1 MAITIR
7 IKKEKASQG
16 LLRIVEEMSDV
27 DLSVCFQ
34 CKKCDS
40 GCPVSE
46 LTGSPPSEILRRLHL
61 GAGDELL
68 DSDLVWMCV
77 SCETCFA
84 RCPMGIDIASVM
96 DALRVLAV
104 ERGAATPE
112 GNMPLLNRAFLKT
125 VKIFGRTYDLAMI
138 AAHKIGTKSY
148 MKDSDKF
155 PAMLKKGKIAL
166 LPPRGA
172 DRKMA
177 KRIFD
182 LVRRNK
188 ENQK

>member
-1 MAITIR
+1 MA
-7 IKKEKASQG
+7 A
-16 LLRIVEEMSDV
+16 V
-27 DLSVCFQ
+27 DLNVCFQ
-34 CKKCDS
+34 CKRCDS

-46 LTGSPPSEILRRLHL
+46 LAVSPPSEILRRLHL

-68 DSDLVWMCV
+68 DSDLIWMCV

-84 RCPMGIDIASVM
+84 RCPMEIDIASVM
-96 DALRVLAV
+96 DALRALAV
-104 ERGAATPE
+104 EREAVMPK
-112 GNMPLLNRAFLKT
+112 GNMPLFNRVFLKT
-125 VKIFGRTYDLAMI
+125 VQVFGRTYDLATV

-148 MKDSDKF
+148 LKDSDKV
-155 PAMLKKGKIAL
+155 ATMLKKRKIAF

-182 LVRRNK
+182 AVKRIK
-188 ENQK
+188 ENQP

>member
-1 MAITIR
+1 MTIR
-7 IKKEKASQG
+7 IKKGRTYQG
-16 LLRIVEEMSDV
+16 LLRTVEKKADV

-40 GCPVSE
+40 GCPVSN

-61 GAGDELL
+61 GAGNELL
-68 DSDLVWMCV
+68 TSDLVWMCV

-84 RCPMGIDIASVM
+84 RCPMGIDIPSVI
-96 DALRVLAV
+96 DALRGLAV
-104 ERGAATPE
+104 EQKTPAPE
-112 GNMPLLNRAFLKT
+112 GNTPLFNRVFLKT
-125 VKIFGRTYDLAMI
+125 VKIFGRTYDLGMI
-138 AAHKIGTKSY
+138 VAHKIGTKSY
-148 MKDSDKF
+148 MKDADKF
-155 PAMLKKGKIAL
+155 PVMLKKRKIAL

-182 LVRRNK
+182 SMRRNK

>member
-1 MAITIR
+1 MTMNIT
-7 IKKEKASQG
+7 KGKTSQG
-16 LLRIVEEMSDV
+16 LLRTVEKMADV

-34 CKKCDS
+34 CKRCDS
-40 GCPVSE
+40 GCPVSN
-46 LTGSPPSEILRRLHL
+46 LTGAPPSEILRRLHL
-61 GAGDELL
+61 GAGNELL
-68 DSDLVWMCV
+68 ASDLVWMCV

-84 RCPMGIDIASVM
+84 RCPMGIDIPSAI

-104 ERGAATPE
+104 ERKTPTPE
-112 GNMPLLNRAFLKT
+112 GNMPLFNRVFLKT
-125 VKIFGRTYDLAMI
+125 VNIFGRTYDLGMI

-148 MKDSDKF
+148 MKDADKF
-155 PAMLKKGKIAL
+155 PTILKKGKIAL

-182 LVRRNK
+182 SVKRKK
-188 ENQK
+188 ENPK